1 MLFVLHSPVQ
11 KRECGESQKSMGVSG
26 ELYTL
31 PLPSGAA
38 KLATWDM
45 DLQGDRVC
53 GNTSATTS
61 AGRVV
66 GDSITELNEVELYG
80 RKSIA
85 GSIFKFSC
93 PSIVE
98 DLEGSQAATS
108 KVLHAHRRTCSHFIN
123 ERVHIDFTCRRS
135 IDSPTLFHCDR
146 VFRNPLLTQGT

>member
-31 PLPSGAA
+31 PLPSGAT
-38 KLATWDM
+38 KLATWDI
-45 DLQGDRVC
+45 DLRGDRVS

-61 AGRVV
+61 AGKVV
-66 GDSITELNEVELYG
+66 GDRFTGFNEVELFG
-80 RKSIA
+80 RKLII
-85 GSIFKFSC
+85 GSIFSW

-98 DLEGSQAATS
+98 DLEGSASS
-108 KVLHAHRRTCSHFIN
+108 KDLYAHRRTCNHLIN
-123 ERVHIDFTCRRS
+123 ERVHIDSTCQRS

-146 VFRNPLLTQGT
+146 VLRSPLLTQGT